1 MVHNPPS
8 RANKR
13 QEQHMNIKSAIIKT
27 NDILAYIA
35 FAAVVVI
42 AIGCVLGGKVGAGFA
57 VLVGGWIVCSLLF
70 GFWFV
75 LSDMADSLRKMAGK
89 K

>member
-1 MVHNPPS
+1 
-8 RANKR
+8 
-13 QEQHMNIKSAIIKT
+13 MNIKSAIIKT

-35 FAAVVVI
+35 FAAIFVV
-42 AIGCVLGGKVGAGFA
+42 ALGCFASSKVGAGLA

>member
-1 MVHNPPS
+1 M
-8 RANKR
+8 
-13 QEQHMNIKSAIIKT
+13 QIKQAIIRT

-42 AIGCVLGGKVGAGFA
+42 AIGMMIGGKVGPALL

>member
-1 MVHNPPS
+1 MQV
-8 RANKR
+8 K
-13 QEQHMNIKSAIIKT
+13 QAIIKT

-42 AIGCVLGGKVGAGFA
+42 AIGCVLGGKVGAGLA

>member
-1 MVHNPPS
+1 
-8 RANKR
+8 
-13 QEQHMNIKSAIIKT
+13 MNIKSAIIKT

-35 FAAVVVI
+35 FAAVLIIGVV
-42 AIGCVLGGKVGAGFA
+42 VMLGGNVGAGLA

>member
-1 MVHNPPS
+1 M
-8 RANKR
+8 
-13 QEQHMNIKSAIIKT
+13 QIKQAIIKT

-35 FAAVVVI
+35 FAAVLIIGVVMM
-42 AIGCVLGGKVGAGFA
+42 LGGNVGAGFA

-89 K
+89 

>member
-1 MVHNPPS
+1 
-8 RANKR
+8 
-13 QEQHMNIKSAIIKT
+13 MNIKSAIIKT

-42 AIGCVLGGKVGAGFA
+42 AIGCVLGGKVGAGLA

-70 GFWFV
+70 GLWFW
-75 LSDMADSLRKMAGK
+75 LSEIADNLRKIAGTK
-89 K
+89 

>member
-1 MVHNPPS
+1 M
-8 RANKR
+8 
-13 QEQHMNIKSAIIKT
+13 QIKQAIIKT

-35 FAAVVVI
+35 FAAVLI
-42 AIGCVLGGKVGAGFA
+42 IGVAVMLGGKVGAGLA

>member
-1 MVHNPPS
+1 M
-8 RANKR
+8 K
-13 QEQHMNIKSAIIKT
+13 IKQAIIKT

-35 FAAVVVI
+35 FAAVLIIGVV
-42 AIGCVLGGKVGAGFA
+42 VMLGGKVAAGLA
-57 VLVGGWIVCSLLF
+57 VLVGGWVVCSLVM
-70 GFWFV
+70 GVWFV

>member
-1 MVHNPPS
+1 
-8 RANKR
+8 
-13 QEQHMNIKSAIIKT
+13 MNIKTAIVRT
-27 NDILAYIA
+27 NDFLAYLA
-35 FAAVVVI
+35 FAAVLI
-42 AIGCVLGGKVGAGFA
+42 IGMVMMLGGNVGAGLA

-70 GFWFV
+70 GFWFC